1 MRRRGKWH
9 VLGGGPLA
17 LALLPIIIL
26 GGSAPAPDAPP
37 STMSHIP
44 AGDRLAAR
52 GSGGPDA
59 GAESHSAPPSA
70 PEPTTS
76 PAGAPTV
83 DPTVALSPSI
93 GPIGEPTVKP
103 TPKSTPVPP
112 TPPPP
117 PPTPVG
123 PTPGPPT
130 PGPVPPLSA
139 CSIFPSTNV
148 WNRRVDGLPVA
159 ADSDAMIAAIGLAA
173 SLHPDF
179 SNAGGYGIPFNVVG
193 ASTPLSTVGFQ
204 YDDESDQGGYPIPS
218 QPKIEGGSDR
228 HILIVDTDVCALYE
242 LYAAAHGSGGWTA
255 GSGATWNLGSNA
267 LRADGWTSADAAGL
281 PIFPGLVRYPEVA
294 AGAISHA
301 IRFTAPQACNGHT
314 YPARHDAGS
323 GSCSSRPPMG
333 LRVRLKAS
341 VDLSGYGPQSRVILV
356 ALRRHGMLLADNGSP
371 WYITG
376 APDSRWDDDELHG
389 LGGISGADFEVV
401 NTTGFV
407 NG

>member
-1 MRRRGKWH
+1 MQDRGKR
-9 VLGGGPLA
+9 LGLSGAALIVALVIVSA
-17 LALLPIIIL
+17 LASPRSPGAVSPGSPAAPFAAL
-26 GGSAPAPDAPP
+26 GSEVPSGAPTMPGPPAPAPA
-37 STMSHIP
+37 ST
-44 AGDRLAAR
+44 AAATT
-52 GSGGPDA
+52 GP
-59 GAESHSAPPSA
+59 
-70 PEPTTS
+70 TS
-76 PAGAPTV
+76 PTRAPTI
-83 DPTVALSPSI
+83 A
-93 GPIGEPTVKP
+93 P
-103 TPKSTPVPP
+103 TPNPTPPPAATAVLTPRPTAPATTAPATPVPP
-112 TPPPP
+112 PPAVTPQ
-117 PPTPVG
+117 
-123 PTPGPPT
+123 PPT

-139 CSIFPSTNV
+139 CSIFPSSNV

-173 SLHPDF
+173 ALHPDF

-193 ASTPLSTVGFQ
+193 ASTPRSTVSFQ
-204 YDDESDQGGYPIPS
+204 YDDESDQVGYPIPS
-218 QPKIEGGSDR
+218 KPKIESGSDR
-228 HILIVDTDVCALYE
+228 HILMVDTDACVLYE
-242 LYAAAHGSGGWTA
+242 LYAAAHGSAGWTA

-294 AGAISHA
+294 AGAINHA
-301 IRFTAPQACNGHT
+301 IRFTAPLTCKGHI

-341 VDLSGYGPQSRVILV
+341 VDVSGYGPQSRVILV
-356 ALRRHGMLLADNGSP
+356 ALQRYGMLLADNGSP

-376 APDSRWDDDELHG
+376 APDGRWDDDELHG

-401 NTTGFV
+401 ETTGFV